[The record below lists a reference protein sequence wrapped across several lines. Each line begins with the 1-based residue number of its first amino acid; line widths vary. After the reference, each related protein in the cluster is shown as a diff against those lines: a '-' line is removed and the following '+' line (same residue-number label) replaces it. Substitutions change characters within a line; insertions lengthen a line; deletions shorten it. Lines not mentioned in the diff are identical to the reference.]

1 MPVMEQC
8 NDILSA
14 TDREVIRQGGYGK
27 RRGFGKQ
34 PVLMIIDPQYNY
46 TGDDKAILD
55 QIEEWPSGVG
65 ESAWLAVDRIR
76 HVLAKARSKQIPIIF
91 TRHIP
96 RNLEF
101 DSLTAKTERDRS
113 QYLPGAK
120 GTTIITELSPEPGE
134 WVIDKSFASAFY
146 GTPLLSYL
154 IHMKTDTLLVTGGTT
169 SGCVRAFCVDAVSN
183 NFNVAVLEDCV
194 YDRIS
199 VSHKIGLLD
208 LWMKYCDV
216 IESGEALT
224 YLDDL

>member
-1 MPVMEQC
+1 MPVMELC
-8 NDILSA
+8 NDILSP
-14 TDREVIRQGGYGK
+14 TDREVIRLGGYGK
-27 RRGFGKQ
+27 RRGLGKR

-46 TGDDKAILD
+46 AGDDKAILD
-55 QIEEWPSGVG
+55 QIADWPSGVG
-65 ESAWLAVDRIR
+65 ESAWRAVERIR
-76 HVLAKARSKQIPIIF
+76 NVLTKARSRQVPVFF

-96 RNLEF
+96 EDLAF
-101 DSLTAKTERDRS
+101 DSLTTKTERDRS

-120 GTTIITELSPEPGE
+120 GTTIIGELSPGPGE

-154 IHMKTDTLLVTGGTT
+154 IALKTDTLLVTGGTT
-169 SGCVRAFCVDAVSN
+169 SGCVRAFCVDAVSH
-183 NFNVAVLEDCV
+183 NFNVALLQDCV

-216 IESGEALT
+216 IESGEALA
-224 YLDDL
+224 YIDRL

>member
-1 MPVMEQC
+1 
-8 NDILSA
+8 
-14 TDREVIRQGGYGK
+14 
-27 RRGFGKQ
+27 
-34 PVLMIIDPQYNY
+34 
-46 TGDDKAILD
+46 
-55 QIEEWPSGVG
+55 
-65 ESAWLAVDRIR
+65 
-76 HVLAKARSKQIPIIF
+76 
-91 TRHIP
+91 
-96 RNLEF
+96 
-101 DSLTAKTERDRS
+101 LTAKTERDRS

-120 GTTIITELSPEPGE
+120 GTTILTELSPEPGE
-134 WVIDKSFASAFY
+134 GVIEKSFASAFY

-169 SGCVRAFCVDAVSN
+169 SGCVRAFCVDAASN

>member
-113 QYLPGAK
+113 QYLPDAK

-134 WVIDKSFASAFY
+134 GVIDKSFASAFY

-169 SGCVRAFCVDAVSN
+169 SGCVRAFCVDAASN